1 MLGSRGAARLTQ
13 RKHRRLRWL
22 MSAEGRAGQN
32 QPMGQFLWKL
42 IAVIALTIGL
52 VGAVL
57 PVLPTVPLL
66 LIAAAAAAR
75 GWPWLDARLLAH
87 PSYGPLIRQ
96 WREHGAVP
104 RAVKWFSTLGMIGSC
119 AVIWWMPVP
128 AWLRFVLP
136 LAMAAVALWLWRR
149 PER

>member
-1 MLGSRGAARLTQ
+1 MGS
-13 RKHRRLRWL
+13 
-22 MSAEGRAGQN
+22 
-32 QPMGQFLWKL
+32 FFWKL
-42 IAVIALTIGL
+42 VAVVALTIGL

-66 LIAAAAAAR
+66 LIAAAAASR
-75 GWPWLDARLLAH
+75 GWPWLDQRLMAH
-87 PSYGPLIRQ
+87 PAYGPLIRQ

-119 AVIWWMPVP
+119 VAVWWMPAP
-128 AWLRFVLP
+128 DWLRFILP
-136 LAMAAVALWLWRR
+136 MAMAAVALWLWRR